1 MIVVINYGVGNFGSV
16 EKALKFIGKAVKIS
30 NDPRDVRD
38 AEKIILPGVG
48 AFRDAITFLEEQ
60 DLIYV
65 IKEEVAKGKPLL
77 GICLGLQLLFEES
90 EEGGLYKGLSLLKG
104 RVVRFEGDI
113 KVPHMGWNSVSL
125 AGKSYLLEG
134 IPDNTYFYFANSYYA
149 DAEDK
154 VVVKGITRYGVE
166 FPSVVERGNI
176 FGTQFHPEKSGNIG
190 LKVLENFAN
199 I

>member
-1 MIVVINYGVGNFGSV
+1 MIVIINYGVGNFGSV
-16 EKALKFIGKAVKIS
+16 EKALRFIGKAVKIS
-30 NDPRDVRD
+30 NDAKDVKD

-48 AFRDAITFLEEQ
+48 AFRDAITFLEERE
-60 DLIYV
+60 LISV

-90 EEGGLYKGLSLLKG
+90 EEGGLYKGLALLKG
-104 RVVRFEGDI
+104 RVVRFEGDV

-125 AGKSYLLEG
+125 AGSSYLLRG

-149 DAEDK
+149 DTKDRN
-154 VVVKGITRYGVE
+154 VIKGITRYGIE
-166 FPSVVERGNI
+166 FPSVVEKGNI